1 MIHDL
6 RHIKA
11 FLAAARIGNFTR
23 AAVETHISQS
33 AFTVQ
38 IRQLEDA
45 LGVRLFDRGKRR
57 VVLTSAGRDLLAP
70 LEQVIVEV
78 ESIVSR
84 TRELSGLRRG
94 IVRIAV
100 LPSVAACFLPEALR
114 RFTHEHPGIVVQI
127 RDLVGARVLEAVR
140 NDEVDVGIGSR
151 IRADREIQIR
161 PLLVDRLSAFVR
173 KDHALAR
180 RQSVT
185 LNEVAES
192 PLIVTGKE
200 SSAREVLERSVKR
213 EKLPL
218 NIAWETNY
226 MTTALGLVRAG
237 LGVAILPD
245 SAVILENT
253 AQIRRVVIARPA
265 LLRRI
270 EIIQRKERTL
280 SPAAM
285 KLVEILNTI
294 SAQPAGSGK
303 SSRRS

>member
-1 MIHDL
+1 MISDL

-23 AAVETHISQS
+23 AAAEMHISQS

-38 IRQLEDA
+38 IRQLEEA
-45 LGVRLFDRGKRR
+45 LGVRLFDRSKRR
-57 VVLTSAGRDLLAP
+57 VVLTAAGRELLGP
-70 LEQVIVEV
+70 LEQLILEV
-78 ESIVSR
+78 ESIVSS

-94 IVRIAV
+94 VVRVAV

-114 RFTHEHPGIVVQI
+114 RFTQEHPGIVVQVKDI
-127 RDLVGARVLEAVR
+127 VGEQVLDAVR
-140 NDEVDVGIGSR
+140 KDEVDFGIGTR
-151 IRADREIQIR
+151 IRADREVQIR
-161 PLLVDRLSAFVR
+161 PLLVDRLSAFVP
-173 KDHALAR
+173 KEHALAKR
-180 RQSVT
+180 RSVT
-185 LNEVAES
+185 LNEVAQS

-200 SSAREVLERSVKR
+200 SSAREILERSVKR
-213 EKLPL
+213 DKLPL

-270 EIIQRKERTL
+270 EIIQRKDRTL

-285 KLVEILNTI
+285 KLVEILNSI
-294 SAQPAGSGK
+294 SALPAGSGK
-303 SSRRS
+303 NRRRT

>member
-23 AAVETHISQS
+23 AAVEMHISQS

-45 LGVRLFDRGKRR
+45 LGVRLFDRSKRR

-140 NDEVDVGIGSR
+140 NDEVDFGIGSR
-151 IRADREIQIR
+151 IRADREVQIR

-192 PLIVTGKE
+192 PLIVTGRE

-213 EKLPL
+213 EKQPL

-270 EIIQRKERTL
+270 EIIQRNERTL